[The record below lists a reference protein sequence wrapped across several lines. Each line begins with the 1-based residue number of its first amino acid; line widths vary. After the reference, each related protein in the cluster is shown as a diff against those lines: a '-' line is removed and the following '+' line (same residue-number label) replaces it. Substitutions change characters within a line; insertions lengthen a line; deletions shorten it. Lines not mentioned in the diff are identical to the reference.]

1 MSGMLVKEL
10 LYLKGQKR
18 ALYSVLIVAIVF
30 FALMLSQGHNES
42 PAEKNLMLAASMG
55 ILMAMLAA
63 IVIINCLASDEK
75 AKWDSYARSLPV
87 GATRIIG
94 AKYLFL
100 LILTAAGMIFGMLI
114 DWVAVGFHV
123 DGNALSLL
131 CAVTGGVS
139 LLMCSLE
146 LPLALKFGLQK
157 ANLVVILLFSLGP
170 VLLGRLSDRF
180 GVMKISDA
188 QFFAAM
194 RFVPLIALAIMV
206 ISYFISC
213 RIYSHKEA

>member
-1 MSGMLVKEL
+1 MSGMLMKEV

-18 ALYSVLIVAIVF
+18 ALYSVLIVSIVF
-30 FALMLSQGHNES
+30 FTLMITQSHNTSVAEKSIMLS
-42 PAEKNLMLAASMG
+42 ASLGVM
-55 ILMAMLAA
+55 MAMLVA
-63 IVIINCLASDEK
+63 IVIMNGLGSDEK

-94 AKYLFL
+94 AKYVFL
-100 LILTAAGMIFGMLI
+100 LILIAIGMVLGMLV
-114 DWVAVGFHV
+114 DWAAVGFHV
-123 DGNALSLL
+123 DSNALSLL

-157 ANLVVILLFSLGP
+157 ANLVVILLFCLGP
-170 VLLGRLSDRF
+170 ALLGRLSDRF
-180 GVMKISDA
+180 GFAKVSDA

-194 RFVPLIALAIMV
+194 RFVPLIALALMA
-206 ISYFISC
+206 ISFFITC
-213 RIYSHKEA
+213 RIYSRKEA